1 MVRILVVTVEGAG
14 HPHPVL
20 HTENPPLAAL
30 KSFFTDATGGSG
42 TYGHLLLEQSTA
54 PFQDAIVDALRPYFE
69 SAHADAREHFHK
81 AVRISLHPE
90 AGEMGADAT
99 YPNCLPPKTIRGL
112 FGEVMAGMIAEA
124 YPMVGTKSWRIPIFL
139 FRGHGAAEDYIFD
152 LARDPTKKRE
162 VHGRPGNDFIGLEM
176 AADGTVTAFIAG
188 EAKWRADLTASTM
201 DTIMKGDGT
210 GKGPA
215 RVYKD
220 NGVWNDINTALPVP
234 KGLQQMCDLLAI
246 KDRDAFARTILSL
259 DEALLGKS
267 SPPRTDLVLV
277 AGNRSPKRP
286 KGATL
291 LPTAAA
297 PADYKATRPLQIV
310 EIVLEGGEDLIKR
323 IYTSLWVKH
332 GGT

>member
-1 MVRILVVTVEGAG
+1 MARILVVTVEGAG
-14 HPHPVL
+14 YPNPVL

-42 TYGHLLLEQSTA
+42 TYGHLLLEQSKA
-54 PFQDAIVDALRPYFE
+54 PFQDATVDALRPYFE
-69 SAHADAREHFHK
+69 SAHADARENFHK

-90 AGEMGADAT
+90 TGEMGADAT

-124 YPMVGTKSWRIPIFL
+124 YPMVGAKSWRIPIFL
-139 FRGHGAAEDYIFD
+139 FRYHGAVEDYIFD

-277 AGNRSPKRP
+277 AGNRSPTRP

-297 PADYKATRPLQIV
+297 PADYKAARPLQIV
-310 EIVLEGGEDLIKR
+310 EIVLEGGEDLINR